1 MGVSPMTEL
10 ANNLCD
16 TSLGITPIL
25 DSKVSSSAS
34 LVLLINGGFW
44 NGCVTERCLHR
55 AFTYVS
61 QAPDADRSTFCL
73 FGFFVST

>member
-25 DSKVSSSAS
+25 DSKVSSS
-34 LVLLINGGFW
+34 VFQ
-44 NGCVTERCLHR
+44 C
-55 AFTYVS
+55 
-61 QAPDADRSTFCL
+61 
-73 FGFFVST
+73 FGSVFIEYGSGSSILG

>member
-25 DSKVSSSAS
+25 DSKVSSSTRYAFGATTKWWI
-34 LVLLINGGFW
+34 LQRL
-44 NGCVTERCLHR
+44 RHR
-55 AFTYVS
+55 TVFA
-61 QAPDADRSTFCL
+61 
-73 FGFFVST
+73 

>member
-25 DSKVSSSAS
+25 DSKVPVSSSAFGAATKRWI
-34 LVLLINGGFW
+34 LNRL
-44 NGCVTERCLHR
+44 RHR
-55 AFTYVS
+55 TVFAKLKESVIK
-61 QAPDADRSTFCL
+61 
-73 FGFFVST
+73 

>member
-25 DSKVSSSAS
+25 DSKVSSSA
-34 LVLLINGGFW
+34 
-44 NGCVTERCLHR
+44 
-55 AFTYVS
+55 FTYLS
-61 QAPDADRSTFCL
+61 QVQDAERSRIL
-73 FGFFVST
+73 FATWVLFSFLHSTRRELNL